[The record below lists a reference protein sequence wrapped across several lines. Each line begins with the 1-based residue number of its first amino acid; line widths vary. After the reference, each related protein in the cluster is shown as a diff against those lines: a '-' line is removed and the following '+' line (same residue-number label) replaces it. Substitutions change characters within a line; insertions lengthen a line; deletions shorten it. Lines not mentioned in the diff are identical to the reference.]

1 MTETAERAAVA
12 CPSCSPDLETVHE
25 VLTTGGGR
33 ATVRCTECGHTH
45 KRQLA
50 TPTEYER
57 DVARPPPVVSTS
69 WTVSRSGEHEGQAT
83 AARSVISVIRP
94 C

>member
-1 MTETAERAAVA
+1 MTEITERAAVA

-50 TPTEYER
+50 TPTAGR
-57 DVARPPPVVSTS
+57 QHLVDRLQVRRTRGAGDGGPLRNFRHTS
-69 WTVSRSGEHEGQAT
+69 VLT
-83 AARSVISVIRP
+83 ASA
-94 C
+94 